1 VYWEVD
7 ISTRTRRN
15 AWSVVHRN
23 QSGQPFFLRDDTGL
37 VLVYPKGARGHVRH
51 GVEETC
57 LGIAVPECYSQYME
71 EQKLGFRHVWR
82 LSMLRFRE
90 RRIDE
95 NQQVFLLGTAEP
107 RPQVMSMGHDEEV
120 EVAATGTDGGRATR
134 LRELTQETMGVVRQ
148 GQNERAFFI
157 SQQSERE
164 LTLELGLRAWGG
176 LIVGPVLALFGIG
189 MWLYALSSGR

>member
-1 VYWEVD
+1 
-7 ISTRTRRN
+7 
-15 AWSVVHRN
+15 
-23 QSGQPFFLRDDTGL
+23 
-37 VLVYPKGARGHVRH
+37 
-51 GVEETC
+51 
-57 LGIAVPECYSQYME
+57 
-71 EQKLGFRHVWR
+71 
-82 LSMLRFRE
+82 
-90 RRIDE
+90 
-95 NQQVFLLGTAEP
+95 
-107 RPQVMSMGHDEEV
+107 MGHDEEV

-134 LRELTQETMGVVRQ
+134 LRELTRETMGVVRQ